1 MSPRRGQIHY
11 AFSPR
16 FSSSTLLFLF
26 SPSLSLSSL
35 PCLYIK
41 LTNVRLRFSVV
52 RYRSLRDTR
61 KSLLFSVQMTD
72 NFFLFRDFPLSLSLS
87 RTGRKERRRISIL
100 IVLRFINSW
109 SISQPRDIRSMGP
122 SRFTLELFFSS
133 SPAIT
138 YFFFF
143 FFFSIYLSTDRLSF
157 FNSTFLRKLFDPR
170 FVAT

>member
-52 RYRSLRDTR
+52 RYRSLRDRR

-72 NFFLFRDFPLSLSLS
+72 NFFLFRDFPLSLSLFLS
-87 RTGRKERRRISIL
+87 NREERTKKDLDSPSSYGLLTPGRLANPVISVRW
-100 IVLRFINSW
+100 VLRDLRSNYS
-109 SISQPRDIRSMGP
+109 SLPRPRLLIFSF
-122 SRFTLELFFSS
+122 SFFSL
-133 SPAIT
+133 
-138 YFFFF
+138 
-143 FFFSIYLSTDRLSF
+143 SIYLQIVYL
-157 FNSTFLRKLFDPR
+157 FLIQR
-170 FVAT
+170 F

>member
-52 RYRSLRDTR
+52 RYRSLRDRR

-87 RTGRKERRRISIL
+87 LEQGGKNEE
-100 IVLRFINSW
+100 
-109 SISQPRDIRSMGP
+109 G
-122 SRFTLELFFSS
+122 SRFSS
-133 SPAIT
+133 SYGLLTPGRLANPVISVRWVLRDLRSN
-138 YFFFF
+138 YSSLPRPRLLIFSFSFFSL
-143 FFFSIYLSTDRLSF
+143 SIYLQIVYL
-157 FNSTFLRKLFDPR
+157 FLIQR
-170 FVAT
+170 F

>member
-35 PCLYIK
+35 PYLYIK

-52 RYRSLRDTR
+52 RYRSLRDRR

-87 RTGRKERRRISIL
+87 LEQGGKNEGGSRFS

-143 FFFSIYLSTDRLSF
+143 FFFVSLSIYLQIVYLS
-157 FNSTFLRKLFDPR
+157 LIQR
-170 FVAT
+170 F

>member
-1 MSPRRGQIHY
+1 
-11 AFSPR
+11 
-16 FSSSTLLFLF
+16 
-26 SPSLSLSSL
+26 
-35 PCLYIK
+35 
-41 LTNVRLRFSVV
+41 
-52 RYRSLRDTR
+52 
-61 KSLLFSVQMTD
+61 MTD

-87 RTGRKERRRISIL
+87 LEQGEKNEGGSRFS

-143 FFFSIYLSTDRLSF
+143 FFFSIYLSIYRSF
-157 FNSTFLRKLFDPR
+157 TF
-170 FVAT
+170 V